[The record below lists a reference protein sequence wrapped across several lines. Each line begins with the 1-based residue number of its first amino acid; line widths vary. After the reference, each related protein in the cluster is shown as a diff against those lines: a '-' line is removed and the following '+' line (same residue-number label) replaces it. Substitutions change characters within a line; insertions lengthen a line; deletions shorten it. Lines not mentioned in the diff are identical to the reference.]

1 MRSRQEGRRGRLG
14 LRIVSILLI
23 GIALGGAGA
32 FVLHRYMGSRT
43 VYTSRVTEFNL
54 RDIGELATQ
63 EGCYTAIQTITSSRT
78 EFGITFPFTTKNY
91 IYSMD
96 GVVKA
101 GLDFSLI
108 ALNEDAAARTLTVS
122 MPPAKLLSV
131 VPDRGSFQVYY
142 EGKNMFNDLHLEETN
157 EAEKAAE
164 VEIREKAVAYG
175 ILEHAQDN
183 AETLVRTMLEPVYP
197 AGEWTIRCEIQEAS

>member
-1 MRSRQEGRRGRLG
+1 MKSRQEGRRSRLG

-23 GIALGGAGA
+23 GIVLGGAGA
-32 FVLHRYMGSRT
+32 FVLHRYMGSKT
-43 VYTSRVTEFNL
+43 AYTSQVTEFNL

-63 EGCYTAIQTITSSRT
+63 EGCYTAIQTITSSRR

-108 ALNEDAAARTLTVS
+108 ALNEDSASKTLTVS

-131 VPDRGSFQVYY
+131 VPDRDSFKVYY

-164 VEIREKAVAYG
+164 AEIKEKAIAYG

-183 AETLVRTMLEPVYP
+183 AEILVRAMLEPVYP
-197 AGEWTIRCEIQEAS
+197 AGEWTIRFDIQEAS

>member
-1 MRSRQEGRRGRLG
+1 MRSREEGRRGRLG
-14 LRIVSILLI
+14 LRIVSILLV

-63 EGCYTAIQTITSSRT
+63 EGCYTAIQTITSSRK

-131 VPDRGSFQVYY
+131 VPDRDSFQVYY

-164 VEIREKAVAYG
+164 AESREKAVAYG

-183 AETLVRTMLEPVYP
+183 AETLVRAMLEPVYP
-197 AGEWTIRCEIQEAS
+197 AGEWTIRFEVQEAS